1 MASISLINIV
11 AYYTAMHYSN
21 EQQNTIMRAAAIDHI
36 QRAHLTIEYSHRR
49 DRVQDCPVEKLRR
62 QEDHQVMG
70 DGSQVHFAAAG
81 LILS

>member
-1 MASISLINIV
+1 MQGSVFQV
-11 AYYTAMHYSN
+11 ATSATCRPWGI
-21 EQQNTIMRAAAIDHI
+21 QGAAIAAAKISANSANHI
-36 QRAHLTIEYSHRR
+36 LP
-49 DRVQDCPVEKLRR
+49 CPVEKLRR